1 MKDHGVAAIL
11 TQQIKAMM
19 KPIITLVFLLAAWV
33 LQAQTKISGTVSDE
47 KGRPVAA
54 ANIFIDGTYDGATT
68 AEDGTFSFETTE
80 AGAQVLVITFL
91 TMEDLR
97 VNIVVEEYQPKTFTM
112 KDNVNTLD
120 AVIISAGTFSAGDN
134 SKINALKP
142 LDIVTTAG
150 AAGDIVGALNTLPGT
165 QTVGE
170 SGRLFVRGGESDET
184 QTFVDGIRVAQPYG
198 ATANNIP
205 TRGRFSPFLFSGM
218 TFSTGGYSAEFGE
231 ALSSVLLLNTIEEPI
246 QEQTD
251 IALMTVGL
259 GLGNTQKWDK
269 SSLSFNAAYTDLAPY
284 QWAVPQNVDWNKPYR
299 SLAGETVYRYK
310 FESGMLKV
318 YAAFDYATFDL
329 NQKDI
334 NRPGD
339 PTRVDMANDNFYTNA
354 SYKGMFGTQWTIH
367 TGVAYGYSH
376 NGINLGPD
384 EVTNG
389 EHSSHMKLKLGKKFS
404 NRIRLTFGGDYF
416 ITDFNEDYS
425 QPDGFTFN
433 IGYNNSIAAGYAEAD
448 FTFTRNFAL
457 KAGVRTSHSS
467 LLREGTFEPRAALAY
482 KVSNKSQFSLA
493 YGDFYQTPKAD
504 YVKYFRDFEYEKT
517 AHYIFNYMYNTDGRT
532 FRAELYHKEYDN
544 LVKYDTPAV
553 QYNSQ
558 FNNNGS
564 GYARGLDLFWRD
576 SKSIKFLDYWV
587 SYSYI
592 DSKRDYRNYETSVTP
607 GYIAKHNF
615 SVVTKYFITDLRSQL
630 GITHT
635 FNSGRP
641 YDNPNETAFM
651 NSKTKSYNNL
661 SLSWAYLVSD
671 QKILYLSVSNVL
683 GTDNIFG
690 YNYANNPGAEGMY
703 ARQAVRQAADRFI
716 FVGFFWT
723 ISDDKKTNQLDKL

>member
-1 MKDHGVAAIL
+1 
-11 TQQIKAMM
+11 M
-19 KPIITLVFLLAAWV
+19 KPIITFLFLLAGLV
-33 LQAQTKISGTVSDE
+33 LQAQTKISGTVVNE
-47 KGRPVAA
+47 KGQPVAA
-54 ANIFIDGTYDGATT
+54 ANIYIDGTYDGATT
-68 AEDGTFSFETTE
+68 GEDGTFSFETSET
-80 AGAQVLVITFL
+80 GAQVLVITYL

-97 VNIVVEEYQPKTFTM
+97 VDIVVGEYQPKTFAM

-120 AVIISAGTFSAGDN
+120 AVIISAGTFSAGDT

-231 ALSSVLLLNTIEEPI
+231 ALSSVLLLNTIEEPT

-269 SSLSFNAAYTDLAPY
+269 SSLSFNAAYTDLSPY
-284 QWAVPQNVDWNKPYR
+284 QWAVPQNVNWNKPYQ

-318 YAAFDYATFDL
+318 YAAFDHATFSLD
-329 NQKDI
+329 QEDI
-334 NRPGD
+334 NTPD
-339 PTRVDMANDNFYTNA
+339 PVRVSMANDNFYTNA

-376 NGINLGPD
+376 NGIDLGPN
-384 EVTNG
+384 EVKNG
-389 EHSSHMKLKLGKKFS
+389 EHSSHMKMKLSKKFS
-404 NRIRLTFGGDYF
+404 NRVRLTFGGDYF

-433 IGYNNSIAAGYAEAD
+433 SGYNNSIGAGYAEAD
-448 FTFTRNFAL
+448 FTFTKNFAL
-457 KAGVRTSHSS
+457 KAGVRSSHSS
-467 LLREGTFEPRAALAY
+467 ILGKGTLEPRAALAY

-504 YVKYFRDFEYEKT
+504 YLKYFRDFDFEKT
-517 AHYIFNYMYNTDGRT
+517 AHYIFNYMYNAEGRT

-544 LVKYDTPAV
+544 LVKFDTPNV
-553 QYNSQ
+553 QFDTQ
-558 FNNNGS
+558 FNNNGN

-592 DSKRDYRNYETSVTP
+592 DSKRDYRNYEKSVTP
-607 GYIAKHNF
+607 SYIANHNF

-641 YDNPNETAFM
+641 YDNPNEAAFM
-651 NSKTKSYNNL
+651 NGKTKSYNNL
-661 SLSWAYLVSD
+661 SLSWAYLVTD

-683 GTDNIFG
+683 GTDNVFG
-690 YNYANNPGAEGMY
+690 YTYANDPGANGMY

-723 ISDDKKTNQLDKL
+723 ISDDKKANQLDNL

>member
-389 EHSSHMKLKLGKKFS
+389 EHSSHMKLKLGKKR
-404 NRIRLTFGGDYF
+404 RI
-416 ITDFNEDYS
+416 
-425 QPDGFTFN
+425 
-433 IGYNNSIAAGYAEAD
+433 
-448 FTFTRNFAL
+448 
-457 KAGVRTSHSS
+457 K
-467 LLREGTFEPRAALAY
+467 
-482 KVSNKSQFSLA
+482 
-493 YGDFYQTPKAD
+493 
-504 YVKYFRDFEYEKT
+504 
-517 AHYIFNYMYNTDGRT
+517 
-532 FRAELYHKEYDN
+532 
-544 LVKYDTPAV
+544 
-553 QYNSQ
+553 
-558 FNNNGS
+558 
-564 GYARGLDLFWRD
+564 
-576 SKSIKFLDYWV
+576 
-587 SYSYI
+587 
-592 DSKRDYRNYETSVTP
+592 
-607 GYIAKHNF
+607 
-615 SVVTKYFITDLRSQL
+615 
-630 GITHT
+630 
-635 FNSGRP
+635 
-641 YDNPNETAFM
+641 
-651 NSKTKSYNNL
+651 
-661 SLSWAYLVSD
+661 
-671 QKILYLSVSNVL
+671 
-683 GTDNIFG
+683 
-690 YNYANNPGAEGMY
+690 
-703 ARQAVRQAADRFI
+703 
-716 FVGFFWT
+716 
-723 ISDDKKTNQLDKL
+723 